1 MLVDLDYLR
10 TVHIADLSRAARA
23 AGLSWK
29 SGTLSKADIIERLSQ
44 YPAMAS
50 AAVAVLKRENTP
62 ANGRVTFKP
71 AASQVKASD
80 WLDDDD

>member
-1 MLVDLDYLR
+1 MLDLDYLR
-10 TVHIADLSRAARA
+10 TVHIADLSRAARS

-50 AAVAVLKRENTP
+50 AAVAVLKGKHPRT
-62 ANGRVTFKP
+62 AG
-71 AASQVKASD
+71 
-80 WLDDDD
+80 